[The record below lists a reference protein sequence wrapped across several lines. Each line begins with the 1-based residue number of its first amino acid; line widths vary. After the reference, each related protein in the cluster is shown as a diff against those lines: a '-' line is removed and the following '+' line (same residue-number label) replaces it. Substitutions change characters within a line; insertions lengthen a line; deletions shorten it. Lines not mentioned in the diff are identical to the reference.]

1 MKKGKLLLLSLSA
14 VLLLSACGGT
24 KAAESKSEKQTTE
37 AESKE
42 AGGKDK
48 DKKESSGDE
57 KKESSSSKDEK
68 GDSKGSGKNE
78 KIRGKLDGKS
88 YVNENLGIRYTLPD
102 GWSFATEEQLQ
113 QMNGAISDTVDD
125 ETLAKSLENGSVF
138 VELYAANAELSDS
151 INITIQNAGIAFG
164 VAGNAEAAI
173 DASIVVEQKLFEQ
186 QGFTDVSVKKGEGS
200 FAGKSMSCIDAVL
213 GKDGLTLYE
222 KQFILKQGNYAV
234 TITASSANE
243 NRTEELM
250 KAFTEN

>member
-1 MKKGKLLLLSLSA
+1 MILALGA
-14 VLLLSACGGT
+14 ALLLSACGGT

-48 DKKESSGDE
+48 DKRESSGDE

-68 GDSKGSGKNE
+68 GDSKDSAKNE

-102 GWSFATEEQLQ
+102 GWS
-113 QMNGAISDTVDD
+113 
-125 ETLAKSLENGSVF
+125 
-138 VELYAANAELSDS
+138 Y
-151 INITIQNAGIAFG
+151 
-164 VAGNAEAAI
+164 
-173 DASIVVEQKLFEQ
+173 
-186 QGFTDVSVKKGEGS
+186 
-200 FAGKSMSCIDAVL
+200 
-213 GKDGLTLYE
+213 
-222 KQFILKQGNYAV
+222 
-234 TITASSANE
+234 ASSANE

>member
-14 VLLLSACGGT
+14 ALLLSACGGT

-42 AGGKDK
+42 ASGKDK

-68 GDSKGSGKNE
+68 GDSKDSGKNE

-125 ETLAKSLENGSVF
+125 ETLSKSLENGSVF

-151 INITIQNAGIAFG
+151 INITRASPLVSRGMPRPRSTPPSSWSKSSLSSRALPMSPSKRER
-164 VAGNAEAAI
+164 EASPERA
-173 DASIVVEQKLFEQ
+173 
-186 QGFTDVSVKKGEGS
+186 
-200 FAGKSMSCIDAVL
+200 
-213 GKDGLTLYE
+213 
-222 KQFILKQGNYAV
+222 
-234 TITASSANE
+234 
-243 NRTEELM
+243 
-250 KAFTEN
+250 

>member
-1 MKKGKLLLLSLSA
+1 MKKGKLLILSLSA
-14 VLLLSACGGT
+14 ALLLSACGGT

-42 AGGKDK
+42 ASGKDK
-48 DKKESSGDE
+48 DKKESSGNE

-68 GDSKGSGKNE
+68 GDSKDSGKNE

-125 ETLAKSLENGSVF
+125 ETLSKSLENGSVF